1 MRIAVGGDTVIERA
15 AAQSFQHARF
25 ILGAA
30 AERQFPPDVG
40 FEVAFAGRSNA
51 GKSSVI
57 NTVTAQRALARTSK
71 TPGRTQQ
78 INFFDL
84 GAQRRLV
91 DLPGYGFARVPPT
104 VRQQWDRLID
114 RYLRDRRSLVGMV
127 LVMDARHPLTEFDRR
142 MLQWCLAANVAV
154 HLLLTK
160 VDKLRRQ
167 KASETLRVVSAYVRE
182 AAPDDREPVS
192 VQLFSAHTR
201 AGFADL
207 VKVLQCWLQAK
218 KNAPAQDREG

>member
-1 MRIAVGGDTVIERA
+1 MAGGDTAVERA
-15 AAQSFQHARF
+15 AAQVFHHARF
-25 ILGAA
+25 MLGAA

-57 NTVTAQRALARTSK
+57 NAVTAQRALARTSK

-91 DLPGYGFARVPPT
+91 DLPGYGFARVPPA

-142 MLQWCLAANVAV
+142 MLQWCTAAGLAV

-160 VDKLRRQ
+160 ADKLRRQ
-167 KASETLRVVSAYVRE
+167 QASETLKVVRTHVRE
-182 AAPDDREPVS
+182 AVAHDRDLVS
-192 VQLFSAHTR
+192 VQLFSAHARTGLSELL
-201 AGFADL
+201 A
-207 VKVLQCWLQAK
+207 VLQRWLQAK